1 MLGLPP
7 HGWAHLA
14 WIPGGENICLGSRLV
29 ILIYPAFSATIGG
42 GDGMNADRA
51 NWMTLLFWEVPS
63 IWALGCCWA
72 HCARFFIKKKKFLLA
87 IVYLHTIH
95 YVLYVGGWQEWVD
108 GSG

>member
-14 WIPGGENICLGSRLV
+14 WIPGGKNICLGSRLV
-29 ILIYPAFSATIGG
+29 ILIYPALSATIGG
-42 GDGMNADRA
+42 GDGMDADRA

-72 HCARFFIKKKKFLLA
+72 HCARFFIEKK
-87 IVYLHTIH
+87 ISY
-95 YVLYVGGWQEWVD
+95 
-108 GSG
+108 

>member
-14 WIPGGENICLGSRLV
+14 LISGGENIYLGSRLV
-29 ILIYPAFSATIGG
+29 ILIYPALSATIGG
-42 GDGMNADRA
+42 GDGMDADRA

-72 HCARFFIKKKKFLLA
+72 HCARFFLEKKDPLLV
-87 IVYLHTIH
+87 IVYLHTIN